1 MKYYFCKFKCMNVN
15 KILLLSLVVLTA
27 CQKND
32 IKVYRIAKTK
42 VDSIS
47 NNVTTIQNSEFAWD
61 LPISW
66 TPSSGSKMR
75 LASFDVPYSFGV
87 GDLSVMVLA
96 GDGGGIQANINR
108 WRGQINLPPQP
119 LNEILSL
126 SEKRENRFSDY
137 NLFTLINISK
147 MDQAFISAIMPL
159 DNNTIF
165 VKLNIHANGIKEVK
179 EDFLSFCDSFRLKD
193 E

>member
-1 MKYYFCKFKCMNVN
+1 MNVN

>member
-1 MKYYFCKFKCMNVN
+1 
-15 KILLLSLVVLTA
+15 
-27 CQKND
+27 
-32 IKVYRIAKTK
+32 
-42 VDSIS
+42 
-47 NNVTTIQNSEFAWD
+47 
-61 LPISW
+61 
-66 TPSSGSKMR
+66 MR
-75 LASFDVPYSFGV
+75 LASFDVPYSLGA

-108 WRGQINLPPQP
+108 WRGQINLPPQT

-126 SEKRENRFSDY
+126 SEQRENRLSDY

-179 EDFLSFCDSFRLKD
+179 EDFLSFCDSFRSKD